1 MIKNLDDCI
10 YRTGFLAESTENT
23 FSHVYIISSS
33 STRAIFSG
41 FCFNCNG
48 LIVGIVINTFNR
60 VKFHIKYFYTSLN
73 FILPIKYHLIDY
85 VNIIL

>member
-48 LIVGIVINTFNR
+48 LIVGIVGIVINNINNINNQ
-60 VKFHIKYFYTSLN
+60 VKFHIKFYIFKLYIT
-73 FILPIKYHLIDY
+73 Y
-85 VNIIL
+85 